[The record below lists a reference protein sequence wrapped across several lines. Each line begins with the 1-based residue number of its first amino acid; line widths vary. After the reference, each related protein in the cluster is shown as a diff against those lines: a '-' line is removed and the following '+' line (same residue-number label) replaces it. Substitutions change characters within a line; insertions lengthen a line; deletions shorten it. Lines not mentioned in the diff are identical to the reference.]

1 MKRLKSNF
9 AHHKKTHSQ
18 KTITIRVQSMKLSSI
33 KLPYNNQVRWR
44 QRWWRVRG
52 ESDMHTHTFFLMIM
66 MFTLL
71 DGRMFWEREL
81 DITKII
87 SICYMTLSVSIT
99 RRRRRSQ
106 WCLSGICEWN
116 LLFSIIRIFIDYT
129 DWLMESLCGVLRRF
143 WWKSKSENFL
153 NS

>member
-71 DGRMFWEREL
+71 DRRMYWEREL

-116 LLFSIIRIFIDYT
+116 LLFFDNQNIYRLYWLIDGVIVVWGIKKNLKKKASLRIF
-129 DWLMESLCGVLRRF
+129 
-143 WWKSKSENFL
+143 
-153 NS
+153 